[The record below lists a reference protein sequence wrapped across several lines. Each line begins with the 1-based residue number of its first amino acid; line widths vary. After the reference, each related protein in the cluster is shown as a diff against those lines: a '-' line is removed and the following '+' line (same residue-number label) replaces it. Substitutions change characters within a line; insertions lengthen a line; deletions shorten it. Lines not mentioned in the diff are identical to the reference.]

1 MLYVRLYPKTILYFK
16 DNFWVFQPKIHTGI
30 LKTFLSGEKSFAC
43 IRVRKIERGPPPPPP
58 LSISLAVKKRR
69 PERFLEYY
77 IYRDLLN
84 CFV

>member
-1 MLYVRLYPKTILYFK
+1 MLYVRFYPKTILYFK

-30 LKTFLSGEKSFAC
+30 LKTFLSGEEIFTC
-43 IRVRKIERGPPPPPP
+43 IRVRKIERCPPPF
-58 LSISLAVKKRR
+58 SISLAVKKRR
-69 PERFLEYY
+69 PKRFLEYY